1 MNPDDST
8 HESDYFSGN
17 GIDEDEDEEEEEK
30 EMKEAKVIPNKKRKK
45 VEEMEAEKV
54 IPDKKRRK
62 VTDDTTNIMPNKRKK
77 LKSDLY
83 KPPTVE
89 ELNQLRET
97 ENLFHSNLFRLQIE
111 EMLSEIKIKD
121 KYKRLFDSW
130 FAKLETTVQSISET
144 EEFEV
149 CSFIGEQCNILEQC
163 IFQIVILAFRYNIRK
178 ETERDRSNA

>member
-8 HESDYFSGN
+8 RESDYFSAN

-83 KPPTVE
+83 KPP
-89 ELNQLRET
+89 
-97 ENLFHSNLFRLQIE
+97 
-111 EMLSEIKIKD
+111 KIG
-121 KYKRLFDSW
+121 R
-130 FAKLETTVQSISET
+130 AHV
-144 EEFEV
+144 
-149 CSFIGEQCNILEQC
+149 
-163 IFQIVILAFRYNIRK
+163 
-178 ETERDRSNA
+178 